1 MKDILYDRD
10 YNEQN
15 EEIKKERR
23 NKLYKST
30 TRGL

>member
-1 MKDILYDRD
+1 MRDILYDRD

-23 NKLYKST
+23 NKFEVRY
-30 TRGL
+30 